1 MASTDLK
8 PARHPRLPPRRAVAV
23 RVLLWRTRRIR
34 AVLLLVLVGL
44 ALARQ
49 AAPPPP
55 VSVPVVVA
63 ARDLDAG
70 SALDAAD
77 LRVAHVPAG
86 LAPQAA
92 HADVQALV
100 GRTVAVAVP
109 RGLPLVDASLA
120 GDRFAVDAPEGTVV
134 VPVQVG
140 AGAVTG
146 LLRPGDRVDLVSTAV
161 PDLWTSGCAGT
172 FPGGAES
179 DEAGDGG
186 AETDEAGDGEHDP
199 GEAGA
204 DESTEDG
211 SARQEQAA
219 ADASGAGCP
228 APEPEVLARDAVV
241 LEVRSGA
248 AQDGGLSLTSGG
260 ATDPL
265 LLVGVT
271 PDDGARL
278 ASLAGS
284 GAVGVVLVQ

>member
-1 MASTDLK
+1 M
-8 PARHPRLPPRRAVAV
+8 

-63 ARDLDAG
+63 ARDVDAG

-161 PDLWTSGCAGT
+161 PDLWTSGCADT

-179 DEAGDGG
+179 DA
-186 AETDEAGDGEHDP
+186 AGDGEHDP

-228 APEPEVLARDAVV
+228 APEPEVLARSAVV